1 MRRGRAT
8 GKTLFEFGRVDIRVC
23 AAQEPP
29 DRACGPACVNKECAT
44 GDREVMM
51 AYDIHQVISMSQEEL
66 DQMFSSGEVGEIP
79 DGEARGTAIIAPGTP
94 YNYAIA
100 QVINFFA
107 WQGKVFDAKTSTLKN
122 EISPFGFRAIIAKV
136 YKDDSWFD
144 HKPCIVLDYS
154 ETSMVAQRVRDEIR
168 KVADKQYLGKV

>member
-1 MRRGRAT
+1 
-8 GKTLFEFGRVDIRVC
+8 
-23 AAQEPP
+23 
-29 DRACGPACVNKECAT
+29 
-44 GDREVMM
+44 M
-51 AYDIHQVISMSQEEL
+51 AYDIQQVINMSQDEL
-66 DQMFSSGEVGEIP
+66 DKLFSSGEVGEIP
-79 DGEARGTAIIAPGTP
+79 DGEAKGTAIIAPGTP

-107 WQGKVFDAKTSTLKN
+107 WQGKIFDAKTSTLKN

-154 ETSMVAQRVRDEIR
+154 ETSTVAQRVRDEIR
-168 KVADKQYLGKV
+168 KVADKQYLGKVYWGNKHLIDFFLQF